1 VFVSNAL
8 IGLREGLEAGMIVI
22 VLIAF
27 LTGRDRS
34 QEIRFVWFGV
44 AVALIASVA
53 AGTVLAVTASSLSER
68 GEELFEAGASAL
80 AVLLVTGMIFWMR
93 HSVLEERRKL
103 EGQMSRA
110 IAIGP
115 IAIFMVAFVA
125 VFREGLEAAVF
136 VLVLADG
143 AGVAAPVGGLLIGV
157 VASVLLT
164 WLMYV
169 GLIKINMAKFL
180 TVTGLILILIAAG
193 MLAHGLTDL
202 QQAGVLPGIDTF
214 AFDATAILST
224 ESWAGHFVSGLFG
237 ISAMPTVLA
246 FIGWAGYLG
255 VVLTLFLLAL
265 RSTDPKRTVVE
276 QPSDAELNTS
286 AGRS

>member
-1 VFVSNAL
+1 
-8 IGLREGLEAGMIVI
+8 MIVI

-27 LTGRDRS
+27 LTGRNRS

-53 AGTVLAVTASSLSER
+53 AGILLAITASSLTDR
-68 GEELFEAGASAL
+68 GEELFEAGACAL

-93 HSVLEERRKL
+93 HSVREERRQL

-143 AGVAAPVGGLLIGV
+143 AGVAAPIGGLLVGV

-169 GLIKINMAKFL
+169 GLIRINMAKFL

-202 QQAGVLPGIDTF
+202 QQAGVLPGVDAF

-237 ISAMPTVLA
+237 ISAKPTVLA
-246 FIGWAGYLG
+246 IIGWAGYLA

-265 RSTDPKRTVVE
+265 RSTGTKRVSATE
-276 QPSDAELNTS
+276 QLSDSAELNTP
-286 AGRS
+286 AARG